1 MDGRNRLNEISL
13 HDAPRD
19 PRPPWLER
27 AWQAWLSTRG
37 RKAIPV
43 VPTGDIIEAPGGL
56 EVGTRWAVQDIFR
69 RATFGFSLTKH
80 FTDVSFAESPD
91 SPRPDILHWTCPM
104 PLSVAKAGNLY
115 TIHDLAPLRLPYATL
130 ENKRMFHSLCERI
143 CREADHVV
151 TVSETARRE
160 IIQMFGIEERRIT
173 NTYQAVAI
181 PKSLMDRPM
190 DEVGADLESIFNLRL
205 RKYFLF
211 FGAIEP
217 KKNLPRLIEAYLSSN
232 VRDPLVIVG
241 GQGWLAEQETAL
253 LYDDL
258 LEARVLSEGLWRRAD
273 RIRRYDY
280 LPQALLVSL
289 VRGAKA
295 VMFPSLYEGFGL
307 PLLEAM
313 QLGTPVVASTGGAL
327 PEIAGDAAV
336 LVDPFDVTAIKRAI
350 FEVGSDEGLCATLS
364 ERGRARAGEFSA
376 SAYEARL
383 GRLYGAFI

>member
-1 MDGRNRLNEISL
+1 
-13 HDAPRD
+13 
-19 PRPPWLER
+19 
-27 AWQAWLSTRG
+27 
-37 RKAIPV
+37 
-43 VPTGDIIEAPGGL
+43 
-56 EVGTRWAVQDIFR
+56 
-69 RATFGFSLTKH
+69 
-80 FTDVSFAESPD
+80 
-91 SPRPDILHWTCPM
+91 
-104 PLSVAKAGNLY
+104 
-115 TIHDLAPLRLPYATL
+115 
-130 ENKRMFHSLCERI
+130 
-143 CREADHVV
+143 VV